1 MNEGMNETK
10 MNHAIIVTIVY
21 KVRMYNGK
29 QNCCLI
35 RTNFSYFLNDGS
47 IYIVYD
53 PMRLLFTA
61 RLLHFLRHL
70 CDYQINNYGMISKIL
85 LYWLKLSSKLYLVM
99 ISLFLFV
106 NSTELVVNGIGID
119 QCVCVCRPMYKT
131 AYIYN

>member
-1 MNEGMNETK
+1 MNETK

-70 CDYQINNYGMISKIL
+70 CDYQINNYGMISKIFGVL
-85 LYWLKLSSKLYLVM
+85 AEIELKTLFGDDFIILVCQ
-99 ISLFLFV
+99 F
-106 NSTELVVNGIGID
+106 N
-119 QCVCVCRPMYKT
+119 
-131 AYIYN
+131 